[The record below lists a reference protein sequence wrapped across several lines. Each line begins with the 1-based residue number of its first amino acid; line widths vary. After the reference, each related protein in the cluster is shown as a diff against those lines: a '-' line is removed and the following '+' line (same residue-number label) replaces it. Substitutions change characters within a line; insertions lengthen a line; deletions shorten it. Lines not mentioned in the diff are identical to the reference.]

1 MTTGIRRLMR
11 SPRLSWQSAGVA
23 AILALAAW
31 LRLRRLGLA
40 EYHDDQAIALRIAHD
55 ILHGDIRTVG
65 LASSS
70 GAANPPLYVYI
81 VAVVVRIHDGALFAT
96 ASVAAL
102 SLVAIALTYV
112 VVRRRFGGAVALI
125 ATALFATA
133 PWAVLFGRHFWQ
145 QDYLPLVTVAL
156 LWSLFVV
163 LERDRTRVALLVP
176 VLFVIAI
183 SLNLSAVA
191 LILPIGALIAYRA
204 RDVDWRAL
212 IAGAAVGVVL
222 LAPWLAHNAKHGF
235 RDFGLIVNNGRGHG
249 GAAGAGT
256 IEAVRQ
262 TINLVSAEGWGS
274 VTGAQ
279 HQGGAAWTLGRTA
292 GIVVIVLL
300 VVGMVTLLARV
311 VRDGRHP
318 RIDTARRAL
327 LLVWLIGICLAYVTS
342 SRSGVGPHYLI
353 VSYPV
358 SFLLAALGLEDAA
371 SLVRRRSVVISLT
384 TAAAIAAAFVAFT
397 LSFQTF
403 VRHHDGT
410 AGTYGVIYDDTAAL
424 AAAVHARNL
433 HVAYAS
439 AEYLAWGHLN
449 VPSETKRFVTVRVRL
464 RDHAPLSCPGQRRW
478 FGPIEACF
486 PR

>member
-1 MTTGIRRLMR
+1 
-11 SPRLSWQSAGVA
+11 
-23 AILALAAW
+23 
-31 LRLRRLGLA
+31 
-40 EYHDDQAIALRIAHD
+40 
-55 ILHGDIRTVG
+55 
-65 LASSS
+65 
-70 GAANPPLYVYI
+70 
-81 VAVVVRIHDGALFAT
+81 
-96 ASVAAL
+96 
-102 SLVAIALTYV
+102 
-112 VVRRRFGGAVALI
+112 VALI
-125 ATALFATA
+125 TTALFATA
-133 PWAVLFGRHFWQ
+133 PWAVLYGRHLWQ

-183 SLNLSAVA
+183 QLNLSAVA

-212 IAGAAVGVVL
+212 IAGVAVGVVL
-222 LAPWLAHNAKHGF
+222 LGPWLAHNAKHGF
-235 RDFGLIVNNGRGHG
+235 RDFDLIVNNGRGHG
-249 GAAGAGT
+249 GAAGTGA

-262 TINLVSAEGWGS
+262 TIHLVSAEGWS
-274 VTGAQ
+274 FLTGAQ
-279 HQGGAAWTLGRTA
+279 HQGGAAWALGRTA

-300 VVGMVTLLARV
+300 VLGMVTSLVRV

-327 LLVWLIGICLAYVTS
+327 LLVWLVGTCLSYITS

-358 SFLLAALGLEDAA
+358 SFLLAALGLADSAA
-371 SLVRRRSVVISLT
+371 LVRRRSAVISLAA
-384 TAAAIAAAFVAFT
+384 AAAIAAGFVAFT
-397 LSFQTF
+397 LSFQAF
-403 VRHHDGT
+403 VRHHGGA
-410 AGTYGVIYDDTAAL
+410 AGAYGVVYDDTAAL
-424 AAAVHARNL
+424 AAAVHARDL
-433 HVAYAS
+433 HVVNAP

-449 VPSETKRFVTVRVRL
+449 VPSGTTRLVTVRVRL
-464 RDHAPLSCPGQRRW
+464 RDTSPLPCSGQRRW

>member
-1 MTTGIRRLMR
+1 MR
-11 SPRLSWQSAGVA
+11 SPRLSWESAGVT

-31 LRLRRLGLA
+31 LRLRHLGLA
-40 EYHDDQAIALRIAHD
+40 TFHDDQAIALRIAHD

-70 GAANPPLYVYI
+70 GASNPPLYVYI
-81 VAVVVRIHDGALFAT
+81 VAVIVRIHDGALFAT
-96 ASVAAL
+96 ASVAVL
-102 SLVAIALTYV
+102 SVVAIALAYV
-112 VVRRRFGGAVALI
+112 VIRPRFGGRVALI
-125 ATALFATA
+125 TIALFATA
-133 PWAVLFGRHFWQ
+133 PWAVVFGRMLFQ
-145 QDYLPLVTVAL
+145 QDYLPVVTVSL

-183 SLNLSAVA
+183 SLNLSAVS

-204 RDVDWRAL
+204 RDVNWRAV

-222 LAPWLAHNAKHGF
+222 LGSWLAHNAKHGF
-235 RDFGLIVNNGRGHG
+235 RDFSLIVNNGRGDG
-249 GAAGAGT
+249 GTAGTGT
-256 IEAVRQ
+256 IEAVRR
-262 TINLVSAEGWGS
+262 TIDLVSAEGWS
-274 VTGAQ
+274 FVTGAH
-279 HQGGAAWTLGRTA
+279 HQSGAAWTLGRTA

-300 VVGMVTLLARV
+300 VVGMVTSLPHII
-311 VRDGRHP
+311 RDGRHP
-318 RIDTARRAL
+318 EIDTARRAL
-327 LLVWLIGICLAYVTS
+327 LLIWLVGICLAYITS
-342 SRSGVGPHYLI
+342 SRSGVGPHYVI

-371 SLVRRRSVVISLT
+371 SLVRRRSAVISLT

-403 VRHHDGT
+403 VRQHDGT

-424 AAAVHARNL
+424 ASAVHARNL

-449 VPSETKRFVTVRVRL
+449 VPSGTTRFVTVRVRL
-464 RDHAPLSCPGQRRW
+464 RDHAPLPCSGQRRW

>member
-1 MTTGIRRLMR
+1 MRL
-11 SPRLSWQSAGVA
+11 PRLSWESAGVT

-31 LRLRRLGLA
+31 LRLRHLGIA
-40 EYHDDQAIALRIAHD
+40 MFYNDQAIALRIAHD

-70 GAANPPLYVYI
+70 GASNPPLYVYI
-81 VAVVVRIHDGALFAT
+81 VAVIVAIHDGALFAT

-102 SLVAIALTYV
+102 SVAAIALAYLV
-112 VVRRRFGGAVALI
+112 IRPRFGSAVAL
-125 ATALFATA
+125 TTSALFATA
-133 PWAVLFGRHFWQ
+133 PWAVFYGRLLFQ
-145 QDYLPLVTVAL
+145 QDYLPLVTVSL

-163 LERDRTRVALLVP
+163 LERNRTRVALLVP
-176 VLFVIAI
+176 VLFIIAI

-212 IAGAAVGVVL
+212 ITGAAVGVVVL
-222 LAPWLAHNAKHGF
+222 LGPWLAHNAKHGF
-235 RDFGLIVNNGRGHG
+235 RDFSLIVNNGRGHG
-249 GAAGAGT
+249 GTAGTGT
-256 IEAVRQ
+256 IEAVRE
-262 TINLVSAEGWGS
+262 TINLVSAEGWS
-274 VTGAQ
+274 YVTGAH
-279 HQGGAAWTLGRTA
+279 HQSGAAWTLGRAA

-300 VVGMVTLLARV
+300 VVGIVTSLARI

-318 RIDTARRAL
+318 EIDTARRAL
-327 LLVWLIGICLAYVTS
+327 LLIWLVGVCLAYITS
-342 SRSGVGPHYLI
+342 SRSGVGPHYLL

-358 SFLLAALGLEDAA
+358 SFLLAALGLKDAA
-371 SLVRRRSVVISLT
+371 SVVRRRSAVISLT

-403 VRHHDGT
+403 VRQHDGT
-410 AGTYGVIYDDTAAL
+410 TGAYGVIYDDTAAL

-433 HVAYAS
+433 HVAFAS
-439 AEYLAWGHLN
+439 SEYLAWGHLN
-449 VPSETKRFVTVRVRL
+449 PPSGTTRIVMDRVRL
-464 RDHAPLSCPGQRRW
+464 RDHSPLACSGQRRW
-478 FGPIEACF
+478 FGPIETCF

>member
-1 MTTGIRRLMR
+1 MR
-11 SPRLSWQSAGVA
+11 SRRLSWESAGA
-23 AILALAAW
+23 TAIVVLAAW
-31 LRLRRLGLA
+31 LRLRHPGLA

-81 VAVVVRIHDGALFAT
+81 VAVVAGIHDGVLFAT
-96 ASVAAL
+96 ASIAVL
-102 SLVAIALTYV
+102 SVIAIALTYV
-112 VVRRRFGGAVALI
+112 VVRRRFGGTVALI
-125 ATALFATA
+125 TTALFATG
-133 PWAVLFGRHFWQ
+133 PWAVLYGRHLWQ

-176 VLFVIAI
+176 VFFVIAI
-183 SLNLSAVA
+183 QLNLSAVA

-204 RDVDWRAL
+204 RNVDWRAL
-212 IAGAAVGVVL
+212 IAGAAFGVVL
-222 LAPWLAHNAKHGF
+222 LGPWLAHNAKHGF
-235 RDFGLIVNNGRGHG
+235 SDFVLIVNNGRGHG
-249 GAAGAGT
+249 GAAGTGT

-262 TINLVSAEGWGS
+262 TINLVSAEGWS
-274 VTGAQ
+274 YVTGAQ
-279 HQGGAAWTLGRTA
+279 HQTGVAWALGRAA

-300 VVGMVTLLARV
+300 VLGIVTSLARV

-327 LLVWLIGICLAYVTS
+327 LLVWLVGICLAYITS
-342 SRSGVGPHYLI
+342 SRSGVGPHYLL

-358 SFLLAALGLEDAA
+358 SFLLAALGLDDAT
-371 SLVRRRSVVISLT
+371 SLFRRSAVISLT
-384 TAAAIAAAFVAFT
+384 AAAAIAAAFVAST
-397 LSFQTF
+397 LSFQAF
-403 VRHHDGT
+403 VREHDGT
-410 AGTYGVIYDDTAAL
+410 AGAYGVIYDDTAAL
-424 AAAVHARNL
+424 AAAAHARDL
-433 HVAYAS
+433 HISNAS

-449 VPSETKRFVTVRVRL
+449 VPSGTTRIVTVRVRL
-464 RDHAPLSCPGQRRW
+464 RDNSPLPCSGQRRW

>member
-1 MTTGIRRLMR
+1 MR
-11 SPRLSWQSAGVA
+11 SPRLSWESAGA
-23 AILALAAW
+23 TAIVVLAAW
-31 LRLRRLGLA
+31 LRLRHLGLA

-81 VAVVVRIHDGALFAT
+81 VAVVVGIHDGVLFAT
-96 ASVAAL
+96 ASVAVL
-102 SLVAIALTYV
+102 SVVAIALTYV
-112 VVRRRFGGAVALI
+112 VVRRRFGGTVALI
-125 ATALFATA
+125 TTGLFATA
-133 PWAVLFGRHFWQ
+133 PWAVLYGRHLWQ

-183 SLNLSAVA
+183 QLNLSAVA

-204 RDVDWRAL
+204 RDVDWRAV
-212 IAGAAVGVVL
+212 IAGAVVGVL
-222 LAPWLAHNAKHGF
+222 LLGSWLAHNAKHGF
-235 RDFGLIVNNGRGHG
+235 RDFRLILNNGRGHT
-249 GAAGAGT
+249 GAAGTGT

-262 TINLVSAEGWGS
+262 TIHLVSAEGWS
-274 VTGAQ
+274 FLTGAQ
-279 HQGGAAWTLGRTA
+279 HQAGAAWTLGRTA

-300 VVGMVTLLARV
+300 VLGMVTSLVRV

-318 RIDTARRAL
+318 GIDTARRAL
-327 LLVWLIGICLAYVTS
+327 LVVWLVGIWLAYLTS

-353 VSYPV
+353 ISYPV
-358 SFLLAALGLEDAA
+358 SFLLAALGLADAA
-371 SLVRRRSVVISLT
+371 ALVGRRSAVISLAA
-384 TAAAIAAAFVAFT
+384 AAAIAAAFVAFT
-397 LSFQTF
+397 LSFQAF
-403 VRHHDGT
+403 VRHHGGA
-410 AGTYGVIYDDTAAL
+410 AGAYGVVYDDTAAL
-424 AAAVHARNL
+424 AAALHARDL
-433 HVAYAS
+433 HVDNAP
-439 AEYLAWGHLN
+439 AEYLVWGHLGA
-449 VPSETKRFVTVRVRL
+449 PTGTRRIVTTRDRL
-464 RDHAPLSCPGQRRW
+464 RDTSPLPCSGQRRW